1 MYQTNK
7 LNKNVDVLLFVEHK
21 DRELEITCEMANIL
35 EKQYKLNIAIASLI
49 FEPMSSIFQLNPK
62 VVVTPSTAFGHG
74 SAAWIYYEVFGENIS
89 FVNMNYEQFISS
101 WKGKYKTPSHYIS
114 KNKQKHFTWGEYF
127 GKTLIE
133 SGISKENIFLTG
145 RPLSTIIKKKYI
157 GQQLQHREEISKK
170 LNIDSNKIWN
180 FIALTDGLAFVG
192 EEKIQFIAK
201 SGGKEDELRDHISYV
216 KETIKVMIHWLDD
229 YIKSSQMDNYYFI
242 LRPHPSIANEQYEK
256 LFIDILGYIPK
267 NILLSKDFSAYKWLE
282 ASDRY
287 FTNYSTL
294 AIDAEILEKKYFVFN
309 PILKN
314 VKENYWWCESG
325 EKLNTYNEFRTI
337 CETIPE
343 LNYKYETHNNHFINF
358 TLDGIEQSTKF
369 INEFVQGHRD
379 YPQASFLQ
387 KFKPFLLNSRRTFGS
402 LVRFFLVSN
411 NINILNLV
419 RKGNIVDYFTEEEI
433 INLKG
438 KNASK

>member
-1 MYQTNK
+1 MYKTNN
-7 LNKNVDVLLFVEHK
+7 LSKNVDVLLFVEHK
-21 DRELEITCEMANIL
+21 DRELEITCEIANIL
-35 EKQYKLNIAIASLI
+35 EKQYRLNIAIASLI
-49 FEPMSSIFQLNPK
+49 YEPMISVFQVNPK
-62 VVVTPSTAFGHG
+62 VVVTPSTAFGNG
-74 SAAWIYYEVFGENIS
+74 SAAWIYYEVFGEDVT

-127 GKTLIE
+127 ATTLIE
-133 SGISKENIFLTG
+133 SGICKENIFLTG
-145 RPLSTIIKKKYI
+145 RPLSTIIKKEYI
-157 GQQLQHREEISKK
+157 GQKSQHRKEISDR

-201 SGGKEDELRDHISYV
+201 SGGKEDELRAHIKYV
-216 KETIKVMIHWLDD
+216 KDTIKIMIEWLNKYISTHDTDD
-229 YIKSSQMDNYYFI
+229 YYFI

-256 LFIDILGYIPK
+256 LFTDILGYMPK

-309 PILKN
+309 PIIKN

-325 EKLNTYNEFRTI
+325 EKLNTYEEFKTI
-337 CETIPE
+337 CDSAPE
-343 LNYKYETHNNHFINF
+343 LNYLYKTHNNHFINF
-358 TLDGIEQSTKF
+358 SLDGIEESTKY
-369 INEFVQGHRD
+369 IHEFVQGFSE
-379 YPQASFLQ
+379 YPQVTFMQ
-387 KFKPFLLNSRRTFGS
+387 KCKPFFLNFRRTFGS
-402 LVRFFLVSN
+402 LIRLFLITKNVN
-411 NINILNLV
+411 MLNLI
-419 RKGNIVDYFTEEEI
+419 RKGNIVDYFTVEEI
-433 INLKG
+433 INLKE
-438 KNASK
+438 KNESK